1 MIFLY
6 KTLTNICY
14 PLFIIF
20 IYCRKILKKE
30 DPLRYKEKILF
41 SHFKVNRKNNSK
53 LIWFHAAS
61 IGELKSIIPIINEL
75 NKRYKKTEFLITTIT
90 LSSSNLAREQLKD
103 IKNSH
108 HRFLP
113 LDVNF
118 LIKKFI
124 KLWKP
129 DKIFL
134 VDSEIWPNLILEAQR
149 RRIPIALIN
158 ARLTSKS
165 FNKWMLFP
173 NIAKKI
179 FGVFDLCMCSNI
191 ETKKFLN
198 RLNAKNIHFKGNIKF
213 IDTINSVKIKD
224 VNEDYLTRRRFWFAA
239 STHNDED
246 IFCIKTHLKLKEKFS
261 DIITIIAPRHI
272 ERVIKIKSL
281 SEKFKLNVQ
290 ILNKNENILKGKDI
304 IIINFFGVLQNY
316 YKYAKSV
323 FIGKSMIKKL
333 RNEGGQNPLEA
344 AKLKCKVYHGPYV
357 YNFEEIYKILEK
369 NKISKK
375 IENYQELSDNL
386 TKDLID
392 PYKQNNEI
400 SDIIN
405 NLGKKTLIDTMKLID
420 IFFYKN
426 DK

>member
-75 NKRYKKTEFLITTIT
+75 DKRYKKTEFLITTIT